1 MLAAV
6 SSILARSNINIAG
19 LSLGRYGIGQ
29 RALTVMSV
37 DNEIPQEVLKEI
49 SSVDGIFDVRVVK
62 L

>member
-1 MLAAV
+1 
-6 SSILARSNINIAG
+6 
-19 LSLGRYGIGQ
+19 
-29 RALTVMSV
+29 MSV